1 MSAQAPRRRKATAKE
16 LAKRM
21 GASERT
27 VRNLVAEPRAD
38 FLARAAANR
47 ARAVELRGQGLL
59 YREIAEQ
66 MDISIGTVGKLL
78 HDARRLAQQ
87 QTAAIDRQ
95 EPA

>member
-1 MSAQAPRRRKATAKE
+1 MATARE

-27 VRNLVAEPRAD
+27 VRNLVAEPRVD
-38 FLARAAANR
+38 FLARAATNR
-47 ARAVELRGQGLL
+47 GRAVKRRGQGLL

-66 MDISIGTVGKLL
+66 MGVSIGTVGKLL
-78 HDARRLAQQ
+78 HDARRLAQEVM
-87 QTAAIDRQ
+87 AADERQ